1 MKFRYTKYTGDLLDE
16 IDLEDLVSRLS
27 DLLLTSG
34 FSNPWGNPLD
44 SDEDRTMQAL
54 HDAILEALFSGG
66 VLSDEALQKL
76 LGEPA
81 DGDQEAARQQLED
94 LIQQI
99 IERMMEQGFVTGA
112 PDLAGEREHR
122 RGSMGG
128 PGENAGPVRFEVT
141 DKALDFLGYRALRD
155 LLGSI
160 GRSGAG
166 RHDTRHLSTGIET
179 VAAPKPY
186 EFGDTL
192 NIDPSGTILNAVQR
206 THRDRDQGLGI
217 RDQENTGSSRSPI
230 PDPWSLSIEHSDLMV
245 AQSEYQSSC
254 ATVIMLDCSH
264 SMILYGEDRF
274 TPAKRVALA
283 LSHLIRTQYPGDS
296 LHAVLFHDSAE
307 EIPLKQLGRVRV
319 GPYYTNTREGLRV
332 ARRILERQKKDMRQ
346 IVMIT
351 DGKPSALTRADG
363 QIYKNAFGLDP
374 YIVAETF
381 TEVNACQK
389 AGIMINTFMLAR
401 DHDLVAF
408 VRRVAAICRG
418 KAYFTTP
425 YTLGQYVLMDYMDRK
440 TKTIH

>member
-1 MKFRYTKYTGDLLDE
+1 MKYRYTKFTGDLLDE
-16 IDLEDLVSRLS
+16 IDLEDLVSKLS
-27 DLLLTSG
+27 DLLLSSG
-34 FSNPWGNPLD
+34 FSNPWGDPSA

-54 HDAILEALFSGG
+54 HDAVLEALFSGG
-66 VLSDEALQKL
+66 VLSDDALQQL

-81 DGDQEAARQQLED
+81 DGDQEGARQQLED

-99 IERMMEQGFVTGA
+99 IERMMEQGFVTSA
-112 PDLAGEREHR
+112 PDLEPEQEHR
-122 RGSMGG
+122 RGVGG
-128 PGENAGPVRFEVT
+128 RTGEDAGPVKFEVT

-155 LLGSI
+155 LLGSM
-160 GRSGAG
+160 GRSSAG
-166 RHDTRHLSTGIET
+166 RHDTRHLSTGIE
-179 VAAPKPY
+179 AISAPKPY
-186 EFGDTL
+186 EFGDTMNL
-192 NIDPSGTILNAVQR
+192 DPSSTILNAVQR
-206 THRDRDQGLGI
+206 LHGDGRLWSGASALGTI
-217 RDQENTGSSRSPI
+217 RTGGA
-230 PDPWSLSIEHSDLMV
+230 IEVDYQDLMV

-254 ATVIMLDCSH
+254 STVIMLDCSH

-319 GPYYTNTREGLRV
+319 GPYYTNTRAGLRL

-351 DGKPSALTRADG
+351 DGKPSALTRPDG

-374 YIVAETF
+374 FIVSETF
-381 TEVNACQK
+381 AEVNACQK

-408 VRRVAAICRG
+408 VRRVASICRG

>member
-1 MKFRYTKYTGDLLDE
+1 MKFRYTKYVGDLLDE
-16 IDLEDLVSRLS
+16 IDFNDLVSKLS
-27 DLLLTSG
+27 DLLLSSG
-34 FSNPWGNPLD
+34 FGNPWADPSMG
-44 SDEDRTMQAL
+44 DEDRTMEAL
-54 HDAILEALFSGG
+54 HDAILEALFSDG

-81 DGDQEAARQQLED
+81 DGDQDGARQQLED

-99 IERMMEQGFVTGA
+99 IERMMEQGFITAA
-112 PDLAGEREHR
+112 PDLDGERDHR
-122 RGSMGG
+122 QRGTGG
-128 PGENAGPVRFEVT
+128 GIGEDAGPVKFEVT

-160 GRSGAG
+160 GRSSAG
-166 RHDTRHLSTGIET
+166 RHDTRHLSTGVEA
-179 VAAPKPY
+179 VNAPKPY

-206 THRDRDQGLGI
+206 LHRDG
-217 RDQENTGSSRSPI
+217 NTGSRVTPGGQSHVTPGAGFGI
-230 PDPWSLSIEHSDLMV
+230 DVDYQDLMV

-274 TPAKRVALA
+274 TPAKRVAMA

-296 LHAVLFHDSAE
+296 LHVVLFHDSAE

-319 GPYYTNTREGLRV
+319 GPYYTNTREGLRL

-351 DGKPSALTRADG
+351 DGKPSALTRPDG
-363 QIYKNAFGLDP
+363 QLYKNAFGLDP
-374 YIVAETF
+374 HIVSETF
-381 TEVNACQK
+381 AEVNACSK
-389 AGIMINTFMLAR
+389 AGIMNNTFMLAR
-401 DHDLVAF
+401 DPDLVAF
-408 VRRVAAICRG
+408 VRRVASICRG